1 MKKIL
6 LLMICLLAVFL
17 SAEEWKIE
25 GTTGVTL
32 NQNYYSDNWN
42 GEENGSVSWM
52 AYVDMLAD
60 KQINPKFL
68 NKNKMRLE
76 FGQTHSQNSDTD
88 NWDKPEKT
96 SDKIDIES
104 LGLFTLGAFV
114 DPFVGFKF
122 ESAFLDESVD
132 DDTKM
137 INPITLTESF
147 GASKTIFKN
156 EMQEMNTRLG
166 GAFKQNLNSHDSI
179 DNTNNGGLEFV
190 ADYKTSWMEKRAD
203 FKSSLILYQA
213 LYYSEEDSDPD
224 DNWKAMDVNWEN
236 TLAIKLNSILTAN
249 FYTQLIYDK
258 EISYKGQ
265 LKQTS
270 GLGLSYKFM

>member
-132 DDTKM
+132 DDTKI